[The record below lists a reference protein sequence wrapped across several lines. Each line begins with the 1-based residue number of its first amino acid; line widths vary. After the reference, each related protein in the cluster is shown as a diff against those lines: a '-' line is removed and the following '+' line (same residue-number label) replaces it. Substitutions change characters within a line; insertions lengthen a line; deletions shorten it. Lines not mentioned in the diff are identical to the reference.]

1 MLERLPTLSEVSFEG
16 RNMTRDPVVP
26 GVYTDPFPAHGTIT
40 LTMSR

>member
-1 MLERLPTLSEVSFEG
+1 MLERFPTLSEVAFEG
-16 RNMTRDPVVP
+16 RNLTRDPVVE